1 MLPLLGIVRAYA
13 LKVIFMKPVAE
24 IRDPI
29 HGYILITDVEK
40 ALIDNPVFQRLHY
53 IRQLAGAHYVYPGAD
68 HSRFSHSLGV
78 MHLAGVMANYL
89 MEKGYL
95 DVDDVQ
101 MIRIAGLLHDIGHGP
116 FSHVYE
122 ELLVAYKDKTH
133 EDLTEWLITET
144 IVKDILND
152 HGYDPNKVAKLS
164 VGKLN
169 NKEKLFINQIIS
181 SPFDAD
187 KMDFLVRDSHFTG
200 VEYGYIDIYRL
211 IYSLDVVEDNLA
223 IRLPGAL
230 QALEAFIIARYEMFK
245 AVYFHRTV
253 RSVEVMI
260 LKAMDFA
267 KEDLN
272 LLNFN
277 TPNEFLRLDD
287 SWVLVKL
294 REIAHDPSLQKTEEL
309 KIAAKYYSMLESRNL
324 LKCAYETILHVRD
337 SFMINL
343 LMKPRIRHQLET
355 EIAAKAN
362 IDPSMVI
369 IDFPTVPSI
378 PYTPRQLEPFD
389 VPVFEVSENGKRVRR
404 RISDISELVN
414 VLRGYMDVAR
424 IYTFPEYR
432 KVVAQAARETF
443 GSSSLLSVSL

>member
-1 MLPLLGIVRAYA
+1 
-13 LKVIFMKPVAE
+13 MKPVIE
-24 IRDPI
+24 IRDPV

-40 ALIDNPVFQRLHY
+40 ALIDTRVFQRLHY
-53 IRQLAGAHYVYPGAD
+53 IKQLAGAHYVYPGAD
-68 HSRFSHSLGV
+68 HSRFGHSLGV
-78 MHLAGVMANYL
+78 MHLAGVMANHL
-89 MEKGYL
+89 LEKGYL
-95 DVDDVQ
+95 DVDEVE
-101 MIRIAGLLHDIGHGP
+101 MIRIAALLHDIGHGP

-133 EDLTEWLITET
+133 EDMTEWLILGTEL
-144 IVKDILND
+144 KDILND
-152 HGYDPNKVAKLS
+152 YGYDPARIAKLA

-169 NKEKLFINQIIS
+169 DKDKRFVNQIIS

-200 VEYGYIDIYRL
+200 VEYGYVDVYRL
-211 IYSLDVVEDNLA
+211 IYSLDVVEGNLA

-253 RSVEVMI
+253 RSVEVML
-260 LKAMDFA
+260 LKAMDYG
-267 KEDLN
+267 KDVLN
-272 LLNFN
+272 LLSFKS
-277 TPNEFLRLDD
+277 PEEYLLLDD

-294 REIAHDPSLQKTEEL
+294 RDLSSSLGDKGAENL
-309 KIAAKYYSMLESRNL
+309 RLAVKYYTMLESRKL
-324 LKCAYETILHVRD
+324 LKCAYEVILHVKD

-343 LMKPRIRHQLET
+343 LTKPHIRHHLEA
-355 EIAAKAN
+355 EIAARAN
-362 IDPSMVI
+362 VDPSAVI

-389 VPVFEVSENGKRVRR
+389 IPVFEIEEDGSKRRR
-404 RISDISELVN
+404 RISDISELVS

-424 IYTFPEYR
+424 IYTFPEHR
-432 KVVAQAARETF
+432 KAVAQAAKDTF
-443 GSSSLLSVSL
+443 GSSSSLLSVSL